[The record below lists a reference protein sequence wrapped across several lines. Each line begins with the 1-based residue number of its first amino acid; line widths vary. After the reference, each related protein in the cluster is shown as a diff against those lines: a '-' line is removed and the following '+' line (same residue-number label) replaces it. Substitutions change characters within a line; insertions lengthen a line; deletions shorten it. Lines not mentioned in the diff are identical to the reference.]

1 MMRRAHLRIED
12 LSLMAILL
20 IAAFPRLWDIGAI
33 RHNIDHA
40 YTIWQALDTL
50 EHGTLPVIGQSTSVL
65 FANPA
70 LTGYLFVPVL
80 ALTRSAAAVYVL
92 VIALNTAGVYFCYRT
107 AADLTGKRWLGLIA
121 AWLMAVNPW
130 VIEFSRTT
138 WVQCLLPF
146 LMSFVAWLLF
156 PVLLGSA
163 RRPDRRLAA
172 ALAAA
177 AVIALTWL
185 LAFFI
190 AAPIAALLLIF
201 RRNVPRK
208 GFLIGAGMCAA
219 ATAIFV
225 IGLLSNPAAGFARAG
240 NFTSG
245 AARLKSDALL
255 HAIRLVTGTEY
266 SSVKGAALADAGAWQ
281 TADLVVHY
289 GLLALLVLGIAF
301 TVNALRKPN
310 PMRGA
315 AVIVLIWFF
324 LPVAAMSYNG
334 SPIHPHY
341 MLLTLPAGFV
351 LAAWG
356 AEFVMRN
363 TVSRVL
369 VGAFLIG
376 AGMVS
381 GGNSLRAAYETRVA
395 PGDDV
400 ALGIPLEAGLRVGAA
415 INAYR
420 PEGAVVFANIEPWVL
435 SSLAGQTLPVV
446 QETRAPAASIVP
458 KGGGV
463 YVTLTRDEA
472 AIPKFAQ
479 EAERVT
485 LANGYRFTISVF
497 AAGGADLSAVTHP
510 MEVRSM
516 QGITFA
522 GYDLRPNARGTAV
535 TLTTYWRVDA
545 ADPQSNRD
553 AFGMFAH
560 IFDASGQRIE
570 ILDGR
575 VIPGYLWNVGDV
587 HVHQI
592 RIRPPEAGDFTVG
605 VGQYDGGQNKNVE
618 FVMADQTTTTILML
632 EP

>member
-177 AVIALTWL
+177 AVTALTWL

-281 TADLVVHY
+281 TSDLVVHY
-289 GLLALLVLGIAF
+289 GLLALLAAGVLYAA
-301 TVNALRKPN
+301 NALRKPN

-315 AVIVLIWFF
+315 AVTVLIWFF

-356 AEFVMRN
+356 AELVMRN

-415 INAYR
+415 INALQTGGRGSLCQYRAVGLEQPCRTDAARRAGDARTRRKHRAERRRRVRHADTRRSGDPEIRAGSRTGHACQRLPVHDQRVRGRRRR
-420 PEGAVVFANIEPWVL
+420 PERSDASDGGPVDAGDHVCRIRSTAQRPWDGRHSDDLLASGRGRSAVEPRRIRDVRACL
-435 SSLAGQTLPVV
+435 RRQRPAHRDHRRAGDPRLPV
-446 QETRAPAASIVP
+446 ECGRRTCASNPHPAPGSR
-458 KGGGV
+458 GLYGRG
-463 YVTLTRDEA
+463 
-472 AIPKFAQ
+472 
-479 EAERVT
+479 
-485 LANGYRFTISVF
+485 
-497 AAGGADLSAVTHP
+497 
-510 MEVRSM
+510 
-516 QGITFA
+516 
-522 GYDLRPNARGTAV
+522 RPV
-535 TLTTYWRVDA
+535 
-545 ADPQSNRD
+545 
-553 AFGMFAH
+553 
-560 IFDASGQRIE
+560 
-570 ILDGR
+570 
-575 VIPGYLWNVGDV
+575 
-587 HVHQI
+587 
-592 RIRPPEAGDFTVG
+592 
-605 VGQYDGGQNKNVE
+605 
-618 FVMADQTTTTILML
+618 
-632 EP
+632 